1 MGQAKFQS
9 KLLAQDGYQHVNT
22 DRNPDLRLDSVLGGS
37 EKVFDPQVLLDPF
50 EEQFYSP
57 SAFVK
62 LRNSKCG
69 QVKVIG
75 QKYQSLVLFRVPLT
89 DAAETIRVMPD
100 AFVQTQPDHLI
111 AADARASVHRARLQT
126 IELQAVFAAS
136 DEERSRP
143 LKAMEPP
150 KIHITTVHHVERSR
164 LGHQFV
170 QHAPVGHFSLGNPD
184 QGGNRAAQVQQRIE
198 LKRRLGGAEAGP
210 RKQAQAKINRGGIQG
225 VNGLRQLD
233 GERFVGV
240 EAAGAGDQ
248 YLRQVVVDTPVPRA
262 IGVGQ
267 RTVGDGRTK
276 AHPIELVWARTQ
288 ADFYVRQAIPVS
300 DLGEGHGQELVPT
313 GEVTNPIVA
322 LVAVDTTAKLFAMNP
337 VHDLTEN
344 WLFGAHAASLAPPV
358 LRKNH
363 KRSRNQSHRSCCA
376 NRSYSN
382 PSSKRRLPQ
391 PDDSEAGY
399 RCQAEQH
406 GIHQWRNTS
415 LPCNA
420 KITNNIHLGAA
431 KSSNR
436 AAPAQD
442 SCVLLNLTKFQY
454 LKKSNRVN
462 FASGHPPSS
471 HSELS

>member
-136 DEERSRP
+136 DEERSR
-143 LKAMEPP
+143 
-150 KIHITTVHHVERSR
+150 

-170 QHAPVGHFSLGNPD
+170 PHAPVGHFSLGNPD
-184 QGGNRAAQVQQRIE
+184 QGGNRAAQVQQRME
-198 LKRRLGGAEAGP
+198 LDRRLGGAEAGP

-313 GEVTNPIVA
+313 GEVANPIVA

-391 PDDSEAGY
+391 PDDSECKY
-399 RCQAEQH
+399 
-406 GIHQWRNTS
+406 I
-415 LPCNA
+415 
-420 KITNNIHLGAA
+420 
-431 KSSNR
+431 R
-436 AAPAQD
+436 AVHCGCD
-442 SCVLLNLTKFQY
+442 TLLT
-454 LKKSNRVN
+454 
-462 FASGHPPSS
+462 
-471 HSELS
+471 